1 MVQLDF
7 VDFGLMF
14 RSLQQL
20 LLQPSLPLPPPPIAP
35 VNYSLVYSSF
45 VACAVE
51 IVRFDSGLSTANV
64 QPYKRKSIRM
74 NLKRMEFPKK
84 KIK

>member
-1 MVQLDF
+1 MTFVVAMVVQLDF

-14 RSLQQL
+14 RSLQQF
-20 LLQPSLPLPPPPIAP
+20 LLQPSLPPPPIAP
-35 VNYSLVYSSF
+35 LNYSSVYSSF

-64 QPYKRKSIRM
+64 QPYKRKPIRM
-74 NLKRMEFPKK
+74 N
-84 KIK
+84 